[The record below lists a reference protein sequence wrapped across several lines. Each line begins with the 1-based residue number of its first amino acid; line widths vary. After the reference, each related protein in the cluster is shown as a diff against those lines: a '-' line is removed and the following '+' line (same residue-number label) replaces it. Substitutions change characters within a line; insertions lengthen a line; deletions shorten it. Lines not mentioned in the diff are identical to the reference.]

1 VSSGISAGPELSW
14 KDDTRMASPDFGLQM
29 CPTRIDGHRVLFA
42 HKVTSGQCQDR
53 QRGHYHKCW
62 TCTHNNALVK
72 VNGALTPKPATLA
85 PSAAT
90 PIVPLPR
97 SRALA

>member
-1 VSSGISAGPELSW
+1 
-14 KDDTRMASPDFGLQM
+14 MASPDFGLQM
-29 CPTRIDGHRVLFA
+29 CPTRIDGHSVLFA
-42 HKVTSGQCQDR
+42 HKVTPGQCQDR

-62 TCTHNNALVK
+62 TCAHNNALVK
-72 VNGALTPKPATLA
+72 VSGPVLPKPAALA
-85 PSAAT
+85 PVAAA